1 MPESGPQKPT
11 FSVQKRTRKGCQTCK
26 KRRKRCDEQRHTCG
40 GCVKLNLHCAYGLN
54 VRWGSTRESFITASM
69 PQTGLGVGTK
79 DELYEL
85 LQSID
90 TAPKLHRLIDSTLDG
105 EGRTVLLKCMYCALC
120 AIAAGLHHEIK
131 VLMPP

>member
-1 MPESGPQKPT
+1 
-11 FSVQKRTRKGCQTCK
+11 
-26 KRRKRCDEQRHTCG
+26 
-40 GCVKLNLHCAYGLN
+40 
-54 VRWGSTRESFITASM
+54 M

-85 LQSID
+85 LQSIY